1 MIVTYKYIIKIV
13 ENFRSFIYLYLYNV
27 LYMKPV
33 AIQSKKLDIIN
44 RICSLNDIVLL
55 EKILQLLSTSSTDS
69 NISFAKDEILTDLKQ
84 GLKELKMIQQG
95 KLKSTPLKDFLHD
108 L

>member
-1 MIVTYKYIIKIV
+1 
-13 ENFRSFIYLYLYNV
+13 
-27 LYMKPV
+27 MKSV
-33 AIQSKKLDIIN
+33 AIQSKKLDIITKITSIDDN
-44 RICSLNDIVLL
+44 ILL
-55 EKILQLLSTSSTDS
+55 EKILQLISTPNGENTID
-69 NISFAKDEILTDLKQ
+69 KEKQEIVTDLKQ

>member
-1 MIVTYKYIIKIV
+1 M
-13 ENFRSFIYLYLYNV
+13 
-27 LYMKPV
+27 
-33 AIQSKKLDIIN
+33 
-44 RICSLNDIVLL
+44 
-55 EKILQLLSTSSTDS
+55 DS
-69 NISFAKDEILTDLKQ
+69 NISYAKDEILTDLKQ

>member
-1 MIVTYKYIIKIV
+1 
-13 ENFRSFIYLYLYNV
+13 
-27 LYMKPV
+27 MKPV
-33 AIQSKKLDIIN
+33 SLQSKKIDIIN
-44 RICSLNDIVLL
+44 RICSLDDIVLL
-55 EKILQLLSTSSTDS
+55 EKILQLISTSSMDS
-69 NISFAKDEILTDLKQ
+69 KIFHDKDEILTDLKQ